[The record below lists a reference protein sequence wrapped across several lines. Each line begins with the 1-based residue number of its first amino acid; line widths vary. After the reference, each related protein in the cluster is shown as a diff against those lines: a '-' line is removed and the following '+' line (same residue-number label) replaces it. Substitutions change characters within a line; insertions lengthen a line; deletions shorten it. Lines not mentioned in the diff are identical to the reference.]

1 MGAAA
6 QAVQALLGGRQ
17 AAPPSGKGRTIP
29 APIGGLNA
37 RDALANMPETD
48 AVILD
53 NFFPQRTWV
62 ETRNGA
68 LNLATFSGSCE
79 TVAGYAGQ
87 VSTEQQLYA
96 AVVSGAV
103 RSLYRVDNAGGG
115 SPGAPVVGG
124 AGGTIQPIT
133 STQYDW
139 AQFATGSINAL
150 YLVNGQDNPLLYDGT
165 SWNAVTQ
172 TSSPYALTGV
182 NPATLNTVAVYH
194 QRLWFTQAGG
204 FNVWYLAQNAVAGAL
219 TNLNLGALFK
229 LGGYLVAML
238 TISIDNAAGTNDYM
252 AFVSSQGEVVVYT
265 GYDPSQTATWS
276 LSAVFRIGI
285 PMATGRRLWQMI
297 GSDAAIIC
305 SDGLVM
311 LSEELLTDRT
321 QQTGNLTDKV
331 RQSVNADIQL
341 YGGVFGW
348 QVQLYPGGNKLF
360 LSVPTVSDSDS
371 FCYVQNMLNGSWCTY
386 GLLASSWNPFCFET
400 LGNKIYCGT
409 AGAVMQI
416 DIGESDNGVAIQCFG
431 QQAYSY
437 FDDPGQGKRWNMAR
451 PVFVVN
457 GALSVGLSLAVDFN
471 PQLPVGT
478 IPISTG
484 NSAVWNVALWT
495 TPTYWGDAQIITKQ
509 WLGIGGLGYCAGL
522 QLQASPLNINLQ
534 WQSTDFLYEDAA
546 LVI

>member
-6 QAVQALLGGRQ
+6 AAVRAQLSQ
-17 AAPPSGKGRTIP
+17 QQAPPSGKGRTIP

-68 LNLATFSGSCE
+68 ANLAVFAGSCE

-87 VSTEQQLYA
+87 TGTQQQLYA
-96 AVVSGAV
+96 AVVSGV
-103 RSLYRVDNAGGG
+103 TRSLYRVDNAAGG

-124 AGGTIQPIT
+124 AGGTIQSIT

-165 SWNAVTQ
+165 NWNAVTQ
-172 TSSPYALTGV
+172 TSTPYALTGV
-182 NPATLNTVAVYH
+182 NPASLNTVAVYH
-194 QRLWFTQAGG
+194 QRLWFTQANS

-219 TNLNLGALFK
+219 TVLPLGALFK

-252 AFVSSQGEVVVYT
+252 AFVTSQGEVAVYT
-265 GYDPSQTATWS
+265 GFDPSQTSTWS
-276 LSAVFRIGI
+276 LSAIFRIGI
-285 PMATGRRLWQMI
+285 PLATGRRCWQMI
-297 GSDAAIIC
+297 GSDAAVIC
-305 SDGLVM
+305 ADGLVM

-321 QQTGNLTDKV
+321 QQTGNLSDKV
-331 RQSVNADIQL
+331 RQSVNLDIQL

-348 QVQLYPGGNKLF
+348 QVQLFPQGNKLF
-360 LSVPTVSDSDS
+360 LSVPTTSDSDS
-371 FCYVQNMLNGSWCTY
+371 FCYVQNMLNQSWCTY

-400 LGNKIYCGT
+400 LGNKLYCGT

-416 DIGESDNGVAIQCFG
+416 DTGENDNGAAIECFA

-471 PQLPVGT
+471 PQLPVGV
-478 IPISTG
+478 IPISQG
-484 NSAVWNVALWT
+484 NSAIWNVSLWT
-495 TPTYWGDAQIITKQ
+495 TPTYWGDAQIISKQ
-509 WLGIGGLGYCAGL
+509 WIGIGGLGYCAGL
-522 QLQASPLNINLQ
+522 QLACSPLNINLQ
-534 WQSTDFLYEDAA
+534 WQSTDFVYEDAG
-546 LVI
+546 LVV

>member
-6 QAVQALLGGRQ
+6 AAVRAQLDRQ
-17 AAPPSGKGRTIP
+17 QPPQTGKGRTIP
-29 APIGGLNA
+29 APNGGLNS

-48 AVILD
+48 AIILD
-53 NFFPQRTWV
+53 NYFPQRTWV
-62 ETRNGA
+62 ETRRGA
-68 LNLATFSGSCE
+68 TNLAIFAGSCE

-87 VSTEQQLYA
+87 TGTQQQLYA
-96 AVVSGAV
+96 AVVNGTT
-103 RSLYRVDNAGGG
+103 RSLYRVDNAAGG

-124 AGGTIQPIT
+124 AGGTIQAIT

-139 AQFATGSINAL
+139 AQFANSSVNIL

-165 SWNAVTQ
+165 TWNAVTQ
-172 TSSPYALTGV
+172 SSSPYALTGV
-182 NPATLNTVAVYH
+182 NPALLNTVAVYH
-194 QRLWFTQAGG
+194 QRLWFTQIGS
-204 FNVWYLAQNAVAGAL
+204 FNVWYLAQNAIAGAL
-219 TNLNLGALFK
+219 TQLNLGALYK
-229 LGGYLVAML
+229 EGGYLVAIM
-238 TISIDNAAGTNDYM
+238 TISIDNSNGTNDYI

-265 GYDPSQTATWS
+265 GFDPASTSTWS
-276 LSAVFRIGI
+276 LSAIFRIGI
-285 PMATGRRLWQMI
+285 PLAVGRRCWQKI
-297 GSDAAIIC
+297 GSDAAVIC
-305 SDGLVM
+305 SDGLAM

-321 QQTGNLTDKV
+321 QEVGNLSDKI
-331 RQSVNADIQL
+331 RQSISTDIQL

-348 QVQLYPGGNKLF
+348 HVLLYPQGNKLF
-360 LSVPTVSDSDS
+360 LSIPTTSDVDS

-400 LGNKIYCGT
+400 LGNQAYCGT

-416 DIGESDNGVAIQCFG
+416 DTGQNDNGAGIQCFA

-484 NSAVWNVALWT
+484 NSAIWNVSLWT
-495 TPTYWGDAQIITKQ
+495 TPTYWGDAQIISKQ
-509 WLGIGGLGYCAGL
+509 WIGIGGLGYCAGL
-522 QLQASPLNINLQ
+522 QLAANTLNISLQ
-534 WQSTDFLYEDAA
+534 WQSTDFVYEDAGT
-546 LVI
+546 VI